1 MELYG
6 EVFREIRI
14 SRGLTIE
21 DLADKYVSKS
31 TISRFERLESDL
43 TLEKLLHLLN
53 KIKVSMRE
61 FVFLSSRKT
70 NTPSSLEF
78 LSKAVIENNPTMLK
92 GFVDEEW
99 LIYKKTSSIYS
110 KLTATVL
117 ESHYKSLVGE
127 EVIFDDN
134 VAFLTD
140 YFFQCDVWTQFDV
153 VLFADSMS
161 YLPIETSIVL
171 SKEIMRKTQIFHKDR
186 QSFETLINT
195 LENIILVCLENN
207 RINEANEFIKIIDQL
222 EIDETYLLE
231 KVIMKFIKGVY
242 LFKTGNETKGR
253 KNIEESLQAMH
264 LAEAFR
270 FENIFQEYAQKLL

>member
-21 DLADKYVSKS
+21 DLADQYVSKS
-31 TISRFERLESDL
+31 TISRFERLESDI

-53 KIKVSMRE
+53 KIKVSLRE
-61 FVFLSSRKT
+61 FVFLSSQKT
-70 NTPSSLEF
+70 NIPSSLEF

-99 LIYKKTSSIYS
+99 LIYEKTSSIYS
-110 KLTATVL
+110 KLTAIVL
-117 ESHYKSLVGE
+117 ESHYKSLLGE
-127 EVIFDDN
+127 EVGFDDN

-153 VLFADSMS
+153 VLFADSIS

-253 KNIEESLQAMH
+253 KNIEESLLAMH
-264 LAEAFR
+264 LAEAFQ
-270 FENIFQEYAQKLL
+270 FEKIFQEYAQKLL